1 MTICTLVQ
9 TKYANYNGM
18 NLFAQLIK
26 QITWLCTEAANIKI
40 VVENNGLT
48 MRICMRERVYKS
60 LRTVKHECMY
70 VVYT

>member
-48 MRICMRERVYKS
+48 MRICMRERVS
-60 LRTVKHECMY
+60 MCVQIITNC
-70 VVYT
+70 